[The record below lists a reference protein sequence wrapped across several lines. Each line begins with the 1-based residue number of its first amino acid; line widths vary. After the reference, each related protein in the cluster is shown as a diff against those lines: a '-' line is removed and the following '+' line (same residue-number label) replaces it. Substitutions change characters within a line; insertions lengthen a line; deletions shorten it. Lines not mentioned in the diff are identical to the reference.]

1 MILGTFNSFSFLLLA
16 TFVPFCREM
25 FGVLYRSW
33 SHSPASLLS
42 LCLLCQAYEHACE
55 ILTCFAELEMTVD
68 FLLEID
74 KLVQLLESPIFTCT
88 YLHIL

>member
-1 MILGTFNSFSFLLLA
+1 
-16 TFVPFCREM
+16 M

-33 SHSPASLLS
+33 AHSPASLLS

-55 ILTCFAELEMTVD
+55 ILTCFAELEMTVN

-74 KLVQLLESPIFTCT
+74 KLVQLLESPIFTCMLKPSFSFPLSCSSPFR
-88 YLHIL
+88 YH